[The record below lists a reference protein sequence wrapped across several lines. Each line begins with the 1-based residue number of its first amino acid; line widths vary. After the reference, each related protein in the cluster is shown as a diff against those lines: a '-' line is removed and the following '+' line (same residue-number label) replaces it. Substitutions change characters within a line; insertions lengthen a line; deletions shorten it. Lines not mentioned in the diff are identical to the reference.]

1 MSSCI
6 IDTIAC
12 QDHSRQYVFFCPVH
26 LSVLCNRCTA
36 KIHHRQ
42 CHLLVLDSEL
52 DDPYYSCLFINLY
65 ESIRKIV
72 QRLQCVFN
80 NLHKPI
86 HDSVKD
92 QHAKNR
98 TQSTTNPEIKE
109 FNVNTNCTGSS
120 ESIDTAITD
129 STEIAITVPDE
140 IKLTETTDYTELT
153 SSMYTGNNECAN
165 DKMQKYK
172 ELETAINFRVD
183 VIQSMTISKCRLV
196 AMAVVHKLLFVLE
209 KQLTS
214 FVPYVDILDQ
224 YISLFKEFKMNDFYV
239 ESISDV
245 INSSENIALTL
256 IKRITVPK
264 GDASS
269 VVANCFFCQIRK

>member
-26 LSVLCNRCTA
+26 LSVLCNRCTV
-36 KIHHRQ
+36 KIPHRQ
-42 CHLLVLDSEL
+42 CHLLVLDSEQ
-52 DDPYYSCLFINLY
+52 DDPYHSCLFINLY

-86 HDSVKD
+86 NDNVKD
-92 QHAKNR
+92 QHAKYR

-109 FNVNTNCTGSS
+109 STVNTNYTGSS
-120 ESIDTAITD
+120 ELADTAITD
-129 STEIAITVPDE
+129 STEIAITVTDE
-140 IKLTETTDYTELT
+140 IKLAETTDFT

-183 VIQSMTISKCRLV
+183 VIQSMKISKCRIV

-239 ESISDV
+239 EIISDV
-245 INSSENIALTL
+245 INSSKIL
-256 IKRITVPK
+256 R
-264 GDASS
+264 
-269 VVANCFFCQIRK
+269 

>member
-1 MSSCI
+1 M
-6 IDTIAC
+6 
-12 QDHSRQYVFFCPVH
+12 
-26 LSVLCNRCTA
+26 

-86 HDSVKD
+86 NDNVQD
-92 QHAKNR
+92 QHAKYR

-109 FNVNTNCTGSS
+109 STVNTNNTGSS
-120 ESIDTAITD
+120 ELADTAITD
-129 STEIAITVPDE
+129 STEIAITVTDE
-140 IKLTETTDYTELT
+140 IKHIETTDLTEVT
-153 SSMYTGNNECAN
+153 SSMYTGNNECGN

-172 ELETAINFRVD
+172 QLETAINFRID
-183 VIQSMTISKCRLV
+183 VIQSITISKCRCV

-214 FVPYVDILDQ
+214 CVPYIDILDQ
-224 YISLFKEFKMNDFYV
+224 YISLFKEFKMSEFFV
-239 ESISDV
+239 EIISDV
-245 INSSENIALTL
+245 INSSEILH
-256 IKRITVPK
+256 
-264 GDASS
+264 
-269 VVANCFFCQIRK
+269 

>member
-1 MSSCI
+1 MSACI

-26 LSVLCNRCTA
+26 LSLLCNRCTA

-86 HDSVKD
+86 HDNVKD

-98 TQSTTNPEIKE
+98 TQSTTDPEIKE

-129 STEIAITVPDE
+129 STEIAITLLT
-140 IKLTETTDYTELT
+140 KLNLLKLPILPKLQVQCILGI
-153 SSMYTGNNECAN
+153 MNV
-165 DKMQKYK
+165 Q
-172 ELETAINFRVD
+172 
-183 VIQSMTISKCRLV
+183 MTKCR
-196 AMAVVHKLLFVLE
+196 
-209 KQLTS
+209 
-214 FVPYVDILDQ
+214 
-224 YISLFKEFKMNDFYV
+224 
-239 ESISDV
+239 
-245 INSSENIALTL
+245 NI
-256 IKRITVPK
+256 K
-264 GDASS
+264 
-269 VVANCFFCQIRK
+269 N